1 LVGIKRGNAV
11 LVRRRVFLVF
21 DVKPLLLPTL
31 HRGSHGKFKIMSLS
45 AGGNNRPA
53 QFRLPRQSNTRAEA
67 EEKFPENPMGFD
79 PQKRLAK
86 SDKASNV

>member
-1 LVGIKRGNAV
+1 MN
-11 LVRRRVFLVF
+11 
-21 DVKPLLLPTL
+21 
-31 HRGSHGKFKIMSLS
+31 LS
-45 AGGNNRPA
+45 ANGNNSPT
-53 QFRLPRQSNTRAEA
+53 QLRLLRQSDNRAEA

>member
-1 LVGIKRGNAV
+1 MN
-11 LVRRRVFLVF
+11 
-21 DVKPLLLPTL
+21 
-31 HRGSHGKFKIMSLS
+31 LS
-45 AGGNNRPA
+45 AGRKNSPA
-53 QFRLPRQSNTRAEA
+53 QLRLLRQSNTRAEA

>member
-1 LVGIKRGNAV
+1 VVRG
-11 LVRRRVFLVF
+11 RVFLIF

-31 HRGSHGKFKIMSLS
+31 YGGSHDKFQVMNLS
-45 AGGNNRPA
+45 ADGNKSPT
-53 QFRLPRQSNTRAEA
+53 QLRLLRQSDTRAEA
-67 EEKFPENPMGFD
+67 EEKFLENPMGFD